1 MPKPTH
7 EAVEAMRHVAQN
19 GSLTVNQQWEL
30 RQAVESGALDG
41 TPDVKAAVARR
52 AEGHE
57 RTSDRD
63 VIGQHIHKIAPK
75 YDD

>member
-7 EAVEAMRHVAQN
+7 EAVEAMRHVANN
-19 GSLTVNQQWEL
+19 GSMTVSQQREL
-30 RQAVESGALDG
+30 RQAVASGALDG

-57 RTSDRD
+57 KSGDLQA
-63 VIGQHIHKIAPK
+63 IGQHVHRIAPK